1 LERLPLLSGSSAFE
15 LIGKLRAFL
24 GVAGVFVG
32 ICVYSPLATAEVEE
46 EANQEVWPM
55 TSVIT
60 PINDGFAEALDS
72 PLSKT
77 VPWEARSPSNIRLGN
92 RLHLVRISHGIS
104 EKEFSEQLEID
115 RDDLDLYE
123 SGGKRVSANLL
134 LRIAKLLDVQLE
146 YFFQD

>member
-1 LERLPLLSGSSAFE
+1 
-15 LIGKLRAFL
+15 
-24 GVAGVFVG
+24 
-32 ICVYSPLATAEVEE
+32 
-46 EANQEVWPM
+46 M

-60 PINDGFAEALDS
+60 PINNGFAEALDN

-77 VPWEARSPSNIRLGN
+77 APWEARSPSNIRLGS
-92 RLHLVRISHGIS
+92 RLRIMRISHGIS
-104 EKEFSEQLEID
+104 EKDFSEQLRIG

-146 YFFQD
+146 YFFQDYTTAEPRGALS